1 MNQPAYE
8 DTATAPSP
16 SRPPT
21 GIFGPDTQ
29 RGASA
34 RDQRHGRSACCAAD
48 HHYQELLDL
57 LPDVYL
63 LTDPHGVITEA
74 SAAVSALF
82 GTARTYVIGK
92 PLASFVHTQDRPKL
106 RAQLQTLG
114 DGKPRPAQ
122 WQGRMRPKR
131 REEDLHVGARIR
143 PLVAAGGEVVGL
155 QWLLRDVSAEHERAA
170 RLAALEHEL
179 ETRVRTRTSELEAI
193 VRLQAAQLG
202 AVQARA

>member
-1 MNQPAYE
+1 MNQPARE
-8 DTATAPSP
+8 DTAPSTAR

-21 GIFGPDTQ
+21 GIFGPDTKF
-29 RGASA
+29 GASA
-34 RDQRHGRSACCAAD
+34 HDQRHGRAACCAAD

-74 SAAVSALF
+74 NPAVSALF

-92 PLASFVHTQDRPKL
+92 PLASFVHTQDRANL
-106 RAQLQTLG
+106 RAQLQSLG
-114 DGKPRPAQ
+114 DGKRRPAQ
-122 WQGRMRPKR
+122 WQGQMRPKR
-131 REEDLHVGARIR
+131 REEDLHVSARIR
-143 PLVAAGGEVVGL
+143 PLVDAGGEIIGL
-155 QWLLRDVSAEHERAA
+155 QWLLRDISAERDRAA
-170 RLAALEHEL
+170 RLVALEQEL

-202 AVQARA
+202 TVQARA